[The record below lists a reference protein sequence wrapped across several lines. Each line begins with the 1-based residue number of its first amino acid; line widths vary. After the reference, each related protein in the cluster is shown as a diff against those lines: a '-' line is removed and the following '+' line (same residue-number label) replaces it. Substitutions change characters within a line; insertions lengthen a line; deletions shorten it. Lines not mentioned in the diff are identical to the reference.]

1 MTQTLEAIF
10 DGLILRPLEPLELA
24 PNTRVTVVLTV
35 PDVAAGHPTVHLPEP
50 SPTEPGTTAAAEDET
65 EDLYRYMCENYFY
78 SDFYLSKK

>member
-24 PNTRVTVVLTV
+24 PNTRVTLVLTV
-35 PDVAAGHPTVHLPEP
+35 PGAADPTAHLAEP
-50 SPTEPGTTAAAEDET
+50 SHTEPGTASEPEDEET
-65 EDLYRYMCENYFY
+65 QDLYRYMCENYFY